1 MRAADPTIDL
11 RKCLLTHID
20 PGLGVAS

>member
-11 RKCLLTHID
+11 RKCLLTHADI
-20 PGLGVAS
+20 LGVAS